1 MLVITY
7 RYIMEYADT
16 DIKINDSLL
25 NKIEKK
31 KEKLDSL
38 RPLPKDAVKRIIED
52 IRLRHTYHSDAIE
65 GNTLT
70 LQETK
75 LVLEEGVT
83 IGGKPL
89 KDHIE
94 ARNDAEAFDL
104 MIELV
109 KSKKKIS
116 QETIQQIHEFVMK
129 GILKNPDQYRTENVA
144 ITGAK
149 MRPPS
154 YLKIVKLMDEY
165 IQNIEKF
172 ELQPVKNAAFIH
184 HEFVRI
190 HPFIDGN
197 GRVARLLT
205 NFYLIK
211 NGYPP
216 IVIQK
221 EYRKK
226 YYKTLNK
233 ADQGNLSDFATFI
246 ARTVN
251 ESLQYYLSSFI
262 DEERLESLSE
272 LSKESDYSQEYLSLR
287 ARQGKL
293 DAVKIENIWYSS
305 KRALKDYQKNVK
317 K

>member
-1 MLVITY
+1 MK
-7 RYIMEYADT
+7 YADT

-25 NKIEKK
+25 NKIKIKK
-31 KEKLDSL
+31 QKLDSL
-38 RPLPKDAVKRIIED
+38 QPLPKDAVKRIIED

-75 LVLEEGVT
+75 LVLEEGVA

-104 MIELV
+104 MMELA
-109 KSKKKIS
+109 KPKKKIS
-116 QETIQQIHEFVMK
+116 QEIIQQIHEFVTK
-129 GILKNPDQYRTENVA
+129 GILKNPGQYRTENVR
-144 ITGAK
+144 ITGVK
-149 MRPPS
+149 IKPPS

-165 IQNIEKF
+165 TQNIEKLK
-172 ELQPVKNAAFIH
+172 LQTIKKAAFIH
-184 HEFVRI
+184 HEFVKI

-205 NFYLIK
+205 NCYLIK

-221 EYRKK
+221 EDRKK

-233 ADQGNLSDFATFI
+233 ADQGDLSDFATFI
-246 ARTVN
+246 ARSVN
-251 ESLQYYLSSFI
+251 ESIQYYLSSFI
-262 DEERLESLSE
+262 DEERLVTLSE
-272 LSKESDYSQEYLSLR
+272 LSKKSDYSQEYLSLR

-293 DAVKIENIWYSS
+293 DAVKIETIWYSS
-305 KRALKDYQKNVK
+305 KRALKDYQKNVNK
-317 K
+317 

>member
-1 MLVITY
+1 MK
-7 RYIMEYADT
+7 YADAG
-16 DIKINDSLL
+16 IKISDLL
-25 NKIEKK
+25 LKKIEEK

-38 RPLPKDAVKRIIED
+38 RPLPKDSVKRIFED

-75 LVLEEGVT
+75 LVLEEGIT

-109 KSKKKIS
+109 NSKKKIS
-116 QETIQQIHEFVMK
+116 QEIIQQIHEFVTK
-129 GILKNPDQYRTENVA
+129 AILKNPGKYRTENVA

-149 MRPPS
+149 IGPPS
-154 YLKIVKLMDEY
+154 HLKLVKLMDEY
-165 IQNIEKF
+165 IQNIEK
-172 ELQPVKNAAFIH
+172 LKLHTIKKAAFIH
-184 HEFVRI
+184 HELVRI

-205 NFYLIK
+205 NFYLMK
-211 NGYPP
+211 KGYPP
-216 IVIQK
+216 IIIQK
-221 EYRKK
+221 EDRKN
-226 YYKTLNK
+226 YYKSLNK
-233 ADQGNLSDFATFI
+233 ADLGDLSDFAMFI
-246 ARTVN
+246 ACAVN
-251 ESLQYYLSSFI
+251 ESLQYYLSRFI
-262 DEERLESLSE
+262 EEDRLVPLSD
-272 LSKESDYSQEYLSLR
+272 LSKKSDYSQEYLSLR

-293 DAVKIENIWYSS
+293 DAVKIENVWHSS
-305 KRALKDYQKNVK
+305 KKALKDYKKSVK

>member
-1 MLVITY
+1 MK
-7 RYIMEYADT
+7 YADT
-16 DIKINDSLL
+16 DIKISDLL
-25 NKIEKK
+25 FKKIEEK

-38 RPLPKDAVKRIIED
+38 RPLPKDSVKRIFED

-109 KSKKKIS
+109 NSKKKIS
-116 QETIQQIHEFVMK
+116 QEIIQKIHEFVTK
-129 GILKNPDQYRTENVA
+129 AILKNPGKYRTENVA
-144 ITGAK
+144 ITGANI
-149 MRPPS
+149 RPPS
-154 YLKIVKLMDEY
+154 YLKLVKLMDEY
-165 IQNIEKF
+165 IQNIEK
-172 ELQPVKNAAFIH
+172 LKLHTIKKAAFIH
-184 HEFVRI
+184 HELVRI

-205 NFYLIK
+205 NFYLMK
-211 NGYPP
+211 KGYPP
-216 IVIQK
+216 IIIQK
-221 EYRKK
+221 EDRKN
-226 YYKTLNK
+226 YYKSLNK
-233 ADQGNLSDFATFI
+233 ADLGDLSDFAMFI
-246 ARTVN
+246 ARAVN

-262 DEERLESLSE
+262 EEDRLVPLSD
-272 LSKESDYSQEYLSLR
+272 LSKKSDYSQEYLSLR

-293 DAVKIENIWYSS
+293 DAVKIENVWYSS
-305 KRALKDYQKNVK
+305 KKALKDYQKIVK

>member
-1 MLVITY
+1 MK
-7 RYIMEYADT
+7 YADT
-16 DIKINDSLL
+16 DIIISDSLL

-31 KEKLDSL
+31 KKRLDSL
-38 RPLPKDAVKRIIED
+38 RPLPKDAVKRIMED

-104 MIELV
+104 MISLV
-109 KSKKKIS
+109 NSKKKFS
-116 QETIQQIHEFVMK
+116 QEIIQKIHEFVTK
-129 GILKNPDQYRTENVA
+129 GVLKNPGQYRTENVR

-149 MRPPS
+149 IRPPS
-154 YLKIVKLMDEY
+154 YHKIVKLIDEY
-165 IQNIEKF
+165 IQNIEKLK
-172 ELQPVKNAAFIH
+172 LQTIKKASFIH

-205 NFYLIK
+205 NFYLMK
-211 NGYPP
+211 KGYPP

-221 EYRKK
+221 EDRKK
-226 YYKTLNK
+226 YYRSLNK
-233 ADQGNLSDFATFI
+233 ADQGDLSEFAMFI
-246 ARTVN
+246 ARSVN
-251 ESLQYYLSSFI
+251 ESIQYYLSSFI
-262 DEERLESLSE
+262 DEERLVTLSE
-272 LSKESDYSQEYLSLR
+272 LSKRSDYSQEYLSLR

-293 DAVKIENIWYSS
+293 DAVKIENVWYSS
-305 KRALKDYQKNVK
+305 KRALSDYEKSVK

>member
-1 MLVITY
+1 LT
-7 RYIMEYADT
+7 DT
-16 DIKINDSLL
+16 DIIISDSLVK
-25 NKIEKK
+25 KIETKK
-31 KEKLDSL
+31 KKLDSL

-52 IRLRHTYHSDAIE
+52 IRLRHTYHSEAIE

-75 LVLEEGVT
+75 LVIEEGVT

-94 ARNDAEAFDL
+94 TRNDAEAFDL
-104 MIELV
+104 MVGLV

-116 QETIQQIHEFVMK
+116 HEIIQNIHELVMK
-129 GILKNPDQYRTENVA
+129 GILQKPGKYRTENVA

-149 MRPPS
+149 IRPPS
-154 YLKIVKLMDEY
+154 YLKIVKLMHEY
-165 IQNIEKF
+165 IQNIEKLK
-172 ELQPVKNAAFIH
+172 LQTIKKASFIH
-184 HEFVRI
+184 HELVRI

-205 NFYLIK
+205 IFYLMK

-221 EYRKK
+221 EDGKK

-233 ADQGNLSDFATFI
+233 ADQGDLSDFANFI
-246 ARTVN
+246 ALLVN
-251 ESLQYYLSSFI
+251 ESIQYYLSSFI

-272 LSKESDYSQEYLSLR
+272 LSKKSDYSQEYLSLR

-305 KRALKDYQKNVK
+305 KRALMDYQKSVK